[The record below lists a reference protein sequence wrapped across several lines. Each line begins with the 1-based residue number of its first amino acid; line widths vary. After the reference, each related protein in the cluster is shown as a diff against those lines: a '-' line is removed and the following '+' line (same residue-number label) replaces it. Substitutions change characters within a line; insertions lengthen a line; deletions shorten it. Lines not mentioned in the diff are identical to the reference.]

1 MSSHEIVQHMIS
13 FIEDKEKE
21 LQADKFNVGN
31 KGKKNVVQA
40 ILDELDSEVKNENQ
54 KDWIWKLS

>member
-13 FIEDKEKE
+13 CIEDKEKE

-54 KDWIWKLS
+54 KD